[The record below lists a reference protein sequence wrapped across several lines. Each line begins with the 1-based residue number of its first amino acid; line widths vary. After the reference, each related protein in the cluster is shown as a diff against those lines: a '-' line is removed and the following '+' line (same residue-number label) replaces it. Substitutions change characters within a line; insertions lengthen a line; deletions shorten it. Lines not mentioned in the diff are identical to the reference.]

1 MKFSGRSGLDPYE
14 VPSIMSV
21 DQDEEIMNYI
31 HLVAPDLR
39 QPATRGSLE
48 INAEEQR
55 REYLRQIVRS
65 RREVR
70 NALEVGCGDGE
81 ALLDLARA
89 GVKTVGVN
97 LVPNQLTKAH
107 QKAALAGAELIY
119 SSVFEYTPDIRFD
132 LISTNG
138 FLEHISANSFIE
150 FVAHAKNLL
159 AEGGSLVITC
169 YNRLYNA
176 FALNLSTRTELSK
189 GVMHK
194 LIVEAMIFSN
204 QETMAQT
211 IEELL
216 ATDDLMP
223 SVNRQVRS
231 DSNAAEKGHY
241 TPGQIVRL
249 LKDFGITC
257 VELYPLDYRGAAPR
271 FALDHAEAQA
281 DICSIVHR
289 RAFGSHY
296 LIPFSSYFMVHAMLI

>member
-1 MKFSGRSGLDPYE
+1 
-14 VPSIMSV
+14 MSV
-21 DQDEEIMNYI
+21 DQDEKTVNYFQI
-31 HLVAPDLR
+31 SAREPR
-39 QPATRGSLE
+39 PINSPPSLASYVE
-48 INAEEQR
+48 RQR

-65 RREVR
+65 RHEVR
-70 NALEVGCGDGE
+70 NALEVGFGDGE

-89 GVKTVGVN
+89 GIKVVGVN
-97 LVPNQLTKAH
+97 LLPNQITGTH
-107 QKAALAGAELIY
+107 QKAEVAGAELVY
-119 SSVFEYTPDIRFD
+119 SSVFDYQPEIRFD

-138 FLEHISANSFIE
+138 FLEELSAISFIE
-150 FVAHAKNLL
+150 FVAHARSLL
-159 AEGGSLVITC
+159 ADGGSLVITC
-169 YNRLYNA
+169 CNRLYNA
-176 FALNLSTRTELSK
+176 FALNLRTRTELSK

-223 SVNRQVRS
+223 SVNRQVRI
-231 DSNAAEKGHY
+231 DLNAAENGHY

-249 LKDFGITC
+249 LKDFGMTC
-257 VELYPLDYRGAAPR
+257 LELYPLDYRGAAPR

-296 LIPFSSYFMVHAMLI
+296 LIPFSSYFLVHAVLT